1 MNLNLPKMSSACSVL
16 TIVAVIIGVAQSQ
29 VVTRYTPAR
38 GLPTIC
44 PSKAAAATCNQLFDR
59 TTIAYAPACPQPQ
72 QTVAVAPADD
82 YKSLLQL
89 ARSLNCK
96 KCPKCSKN
104 NCTCGNVK
112 SGEIINKLVDGL
124 IAALVNKKLA
134 AAAKPTPAP
143 TPAGPAT
150 SPPATST
157 PTVDLTPVTDVV
169 SGVTPVVG
177 SVVSGVTPLVSSVVS
192 SVLGGGAGGATNAL
206 PTETITDMLPTDM
219 PTEALPTDAGVP
231 NEVINS
237 LLSSL
242 SIRR

>member
-1 MNLNLPKMSSACSVL
+1 MSSACSVL

-150 SPPATST
+150 SPATST
-157 PTVDLTPVTDVV
+157 PTVDLTPVTNVLA
-169 SGVTPVVG
+169 GVTPVVG
-177 SVVSGVTPLVSSVVS
+177 SVVSGVTPLVE
-192 SVLGGGAGGATNAL
+192 SVLGTVTGAGGGGATNAL
-206 PTETITDMLPTDM
+206 PTETLTDMV
-219 PTEALPTDAGVP
+219 PTEEVP
-231 NEVINS
+231 SAVPDDVINS
-237 LLSSL
+237 LLSTL